1 MNLRSLEL
9 FLTFSHSNTSATLS
23 DVSKNLSIEISFAN
37 STYESSFSSFDSVSR
52 FANAFGD
59 ICSLIYSTSTSLS
72 NLGKI
77 GVGFSTT
84 FTVPSNTPNVLA
96 VSNVNSSSLIPN
108 CLAISLGAFVKAGE
122 IKIVAIR
129 KLSAR

>member
-1 MNLRSLEL
+1 MNFNNLEL
-9 FLTFSHSNTSATLS
+9 FLTFSHSKTCATLK
-23 DVSKNLSIEISFAN
+23 DVSKNLSIVISSAS
-37 STYESSFSSFDSVSR
+37 STYVSSFDSVSR
-52 FANAFGD
+52 FASALGD

-84 FTVPSNTPNVLA
+84 FTDPSNTPNVLA
-96 VSNVNSSSLIPN
+96 DSKTNKSSLIPN
-108 CLAISLGAFVKAGE
+108 CLAISAGAFVKAGE

-129 KLSAR
+129 RLSAK

>member
-1 MNLRSLEL
+1 MNFNNFEL
-9 FLTFSHSNTSATLS
+9 FLTFSHSNTSATLKE
-23 DVSKNLSIEISFAN
+23 VSKNLSIVISSAS
-37 STYESSFSSFDSVSR
+37 STYVSSFSSLDSVSK
-52 FANAFGD
+52 FSSALGD

-96 VSNVNSSSLIPN
+96 DSNTNKSSLIPN
-108 CLAISLGAFVKAGE
+108 CLAISAGAFVKAGA

-129 KLSAR
+129 RLSAK